1 MLLHIALW
9 LAKQKIISMQPIP
22 IRKFLPGI
30 AWFFIVLLLI
40 CLPGEDL
47 PEPDSWMKRIALEK
61 WVHIGMFAILAIFFI
76 WPIAKSG
83 LTRKIKWKYI
93 LWICV
98 LTCAWGLVTEFIQ
111 KWFIT
116 GRTFD
121 LTDWLADSLGV
132 LIAWIYA
139 RSKL

>member
-1 MLLHIALW
+1 MALW

-40 CLPGEDL
+40 CLPGDDL
-47 PEPDSWMKRIALEK
+47 PKPDSWMKTVALEK
-61 WVHIGMFAILAIFFI
+61 WVHAGMFGILAIFFI
-76 WPIAKSG
+76 WPVAKSG
-83 LTRKIKWKYI
+83 ARKLKWKYI
-93 LWICV
+93 FRICV
-98 LTCAWGLVTEFIQ
+98 LTCTWGLATEFIQ

-139 RSKL
+139 RTKLL